1 MKEAVIDRRTLEI
14 IFRDQKA
21 EIDNWSDRHLW
32 YATATGC
39 YNVYRC
45 RTTFRLKKTLKREV
59 NGLLLANR
67 QTGCEN
73 LLLLTDHEFKDVE
86 KDGHRISVRP
96 VYEWSVTDY

>member
-45 RTTFRLKKTLKREV
+45 RTTFRLKRRSNVRQRIAAGKQADGMREPASSEGCRKGQTQDFHKT
-59 NGLLLANR
+59 GLRMETA
-67 QTGCEN
+67 
-73 LLLLTDHEFKDVE
+73 
-86 KDGHRISVRP
+86 
-96 VYEWSVTDY
+96 Y